1 MHDLIQPRDPIG
13 LALAAAPTE
22 ADIVSGHLEA
32 RRRQRRVTTAVAI
45 LLACAISGGVL
56 YAAQPKPYPAHMT
69 TWAFRV

>member
-13 LALAAAPTE
+13 LAPAAAMTE
-22 ADIVSGHLEA
+22 SDLVPGQPEI
-32 RRRQRRVTTAVAI
+32 RRSQRRITTAAAI

-56 YAAQPKPYPAHMT
+56 YAAQPKPYPDHMT